1 MIIFFSVPALLIV
14 FVLLAFLGMADML
27 FTFLIDIVFA
37 LVMAGLSIW
46 GFYLAFKAVEKAFEE
61 ERYMALLCAP
71 LYVLSGIFIPYY
83 IYSICGILLKRTNSA
98 MLAFNII
105 SVIILS
111 LIYGSIY
118 ILTEVLTEIDFFNIV
133 VLTCF
138 VVIILILGILIG
150 VVTYHSWKKTTLTDR
165 IDHRA
170 AYNKQHSANAKIEFN
185 TEDEPNQ
192 INSAIRFPYVAG
204 WSRYPFVK
212 LKKGEKVF
220 LVNGNKYIGK
230 REMMTWKGIGYQDEN
245 YTDAVLVCNE
255 SHKKVGYVREC
266 DIKEITNE

>member
-1 MIIFFSVPALLIV
+1 
-14 FVLLAFLGMADML
+14 
-27 FTFLIDIVFA
+27 
-37 LVMAGLSIW
+37 
-46 GFYLAFKAVEKAFEE
+46 
-61 ERYMALLCAP
+61 
-71 LYVLSGIFIPYY
+71 
-83 IYSICGILLKRTNSA
+83 

-150 VVTYHSWKKTTLTDR
+150 VVTYHSWKKTALSEG
-165 IDHRA
+165 IDEGG
-170 AYNKQHSANAKIEFN
+170 AYIMQDSAYAMIEFN

-192 INSAIRFPYVAG
+192 INSAIRFQYEAE

>member
-46 GFYLAFKAVEKAFEE
+46 GFFLAFKVVEKAFEE

-71 LYVLSGIFIPYY
+71 LYVLSSIFIPYY

-111 LIYGSIY
+111 LVYGSIY
-118 ILTEVLTEIDFFNIV
+118 ILTEVLTEIDFVNIV

-138 VVIILILGILIG
+138 VVIVFIAGIIAG
-150 VVTYHSWKKTTLTDR
+150 VVTYHSWRKTALSEG
-165 IDHRA
+165 IEESEIYIMQES
-170 AYNKQHSANAKIEFN
+170 AYAMIEFK

-192 INSAIRFPYVAG
+192 VNSAVRFPYVAG
-204 WSRYPFVK
+204 GSRYPFVK
-212 LKKGEKVF
+212 LKKGEKVY

-266 DIKEITNE
+266 DIKEITSE